1 MTNPEDTAPAVPD
14 RGFDRARVAASGADA
29 NAPARPAPRSV
40 EGAAFLVEETTG
52 NAAAEATGK
61 LDVDN
66 DAPPEAT
73 AGSG

>member
-1 MTNPEDTAPAVPD
+1 MTQDKTSKLAGD
-14 RGFDRARVAASGADA
+14 RGFDRARVAATGADA
-29 NAPARPAPRSV
+29 NAPSPPEPRAV
-40 EGAAFLVEETTG
+40 EGEGFLVEEATG

-61 LDVDN
+61 LQVDN